1 MEITLTD
8 MDGIRF
14 QVATALIKEFHAR
27 GDHTEVKL
35 FDGNRFNVR
44 EGPVEILNKI
54 SEADNGTN

>member
-8 MDGIRF
+8 MDGIEF
-14 QVATALIKEFHAR
+14 QLAIAAVKEFHIR

-44 EGPVEILNKI
+44 EGPVEILN
-54 SEADNGTN
+54 